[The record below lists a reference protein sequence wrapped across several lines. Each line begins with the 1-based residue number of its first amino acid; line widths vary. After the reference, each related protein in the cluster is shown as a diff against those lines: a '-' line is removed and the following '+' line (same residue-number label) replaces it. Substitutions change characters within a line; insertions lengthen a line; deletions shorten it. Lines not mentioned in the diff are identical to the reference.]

1 MNYFSSGLARIELA
15 TRGFGDHRS
24 TSELQP
30 YIFFVQPIS
39 LILCLKHDISSKEL
53 IFDLALLL
61 RGSLH
66 WEVVYPSNSNLLN
79 WVEVSKSDLLS
90 SRCIFLVNK
99 STIVFV
105 SVALSF
111 ELSLSS
117 IREMSPV
124 FQCQDFPNFSYL
136 KLCALIERYV
146 IYRNQIF
153 FQVHSLSFWA
163 LAKNLFYYF
172 CSPLLKGDTALAERI
187 FDGLCLKI
195 FHHYVVPLLSKR
207 RTIYFIL
214 LFFLFIEFLSIKY
227 DLHKLMHLC
236 LQVLELYQIGQVL
249 LSSGMERYIYYCFVS
264 KVYWKSPWSVSFS

>member
-1 MNYFSSGLARIELA
+1 MNYSSSGLARIELA

-66 WEVVYPSNSNLLN
+66 WEVVCPSNSNLLY
-79 WVEVSKSDLLS
+79 WVEVSNLNYYLHVASFIEKNRL
-90 SRCIFLVNK
+90 
-99 STIVFV
+99 VFV

-117 IREMSPV
+117 IREMPPV

-136 KLCALIERYV
+136 KLCALIERCV
-146 IYRNQIF
+146 VYRNQIF
-153 FQVHSLSFWA
+153 FQG
-163 LAKNLFYYF
+163 
-172 CSPLLKGDTALAERI
+172 LLIT
-187 FDGLCLKI
+187 
-195 FHHYVVPLLSKR
+195 
-207 RTIYFIL
+207 IL
-214 LFFLFIEFLSIKY
+214 LFFWFIGFLSIKY

-249 LSSGMERYIYYCFVS
+249 LNSGMERYIYYYFVS
-264 KVYWKSPWSVSFS
+264 RVYWKFP

>member
-1 MNYFSSGLARIELA
+1 MNYFSPGLARIELA

-53 IFDLALLL
+53 IFDLALLM

-66 WEVVYPSNSNLLN
+66 WEVVCPSNSNLLN

-99 STIVFV
+99 ATIVFV

-117 IREMSPV
+117 IREMPPV
-124 FQCQDFPNFSYL
+124 FQCQDFPNSGYP

-146 IYRNQIF
+146 IYKNQIF
-153 FQVHSLSFWA
+153 FQG
-163 LAKNLFYYF
+163 
-172 CSPLLKGDTALAERI
+172 LLIT
-187 FDGLCLKI
+187 
-195 FHHYVVPLLSKR
+195 
-207 RTIYFIL
+207 IL
-214 LFFLFIEFLSIKY
+214 LFFWFIEFLSIKY
-227 DLHKLMHLC
+227 DLRKLMHLC
-236 LQVLELYQIGQVL
+236 LQVLELYQIGRAL
-249 LSSGMERYIYYCFVS
+249 LNSEMERYIYYCFVS
-264 KVYWKSPWSVSFS
+264 KVYWKSPWNVSFS

>member
-1 MNYFSSGLARIELA
+1 MNYSSSGLARIELA

-30 YIFFVQPIS
+30 YILFVQPIS

-53 IFDLALLL
+53 IFDLALLM

-66 WEVVYPSNSNLLN
+66 WEVVCPSNSNLLN

-117 IREMSPV
+117 IREMPPV
-124 FQCQDFPNFSYL
+124 FQCQDFPNSSYL

-153 FQVHSLSFWA
+153 FQGLLITILLSFW
-163 LAKNLFYYF
+163 
-172 CSPLLKGDTALAERI
+172 
-187 FDGLCLKI
+187 
-195 FHHYVVPLLSKR
+195 
-207 RTIYFIL
+207 FIG
-214 LFFLFIEFLSIKY
+214 FLSIKY

-236 LQVLELYQIGQVL
+236 LQVLELYQIGQAL
-249 LSSGMERYIYYCFVS
+249 LSSEMERYIYYYFVS
-264 KVYWKSPWSVSFS
+264 KVYWKSP

>member
-1 MNYFSSGLARIELA
+1 MSYFSSGLARIELA

-30 YIFFVQPIS
+30 YIFLVQPIS

-66 WEVVYPSNSNLLN
+66 WEVVCPSNNNLLN
-79 WVEVSKSDLLS
+79 WVEVSNPNYYLHVASFIEMNRL
-90 SRCIFLVNK
+90 
-99 STIVFV
+99 VFV

-117 IREMSPV
+117 IREMPPV

-153 FQVHSLSFWA
+153 FQG
-163 LAKNLFYYF
+163 
-172 CSPLLKGDTALAERI
+172 LLIT
-187 FDGLCLKI
+187 
-195 FHHYVVPLLSKR
+195 
-207 RTIYFIL
+207 IL
-214 LFFLFIEFLSIKY
+214 LFFWFIGFLSIKY
-227 DLHKLMHLC
+227 DLHKLMHRC
-236 LQVLELYQIGQVL
+236 LQVLELYQIGQAL
-249 LSSGMERYIYYCFVS
+249 LSSEMEQYIYYCFVS
-264 KVYWKSPWSVSFS
+264 KVYWKFP

>member
-66 WEVVYPSNSNLLN
+66 WEVVCPSNSNLLN
-79 WVEVSKSDLLS
+79 WVEVSNPNYYLHVASFIEMNRL
-90 SRCIFLVNK
+90 
-99 STIVFV
+99 VFV

-117 IREMSPV
+117 IREMPPV

-146 IYRNQIF
+146 IYKNQIF
-153 FQVHSLSFWA
+153 FQG
-163 LAKNLFYYF
+163 
-172 CSPLLKGDTALAERI
+172 LLIT
-187 FDGLCLKI
+187 
-195 FHHYVVPLLSKR
+195 
-207 RTIYFIL
+207 IL
-214 LFFLFIEFLSIKY
+214 LFFWFIGFLSIKY

-236 LQVLELYQIGQVL
+236 LQVLELYQIGQAL
-249 LSSGMERYIYYCFVS
+249 LNSGMERYIYYCFVS
-264 KVYWKSPWSVSFS
+264 KVYWKFP

>member
-1 MNYFSSGLARIELA
+1 MNYSSPGLARIELA

-39 LILCLKHDISSKEL
+39 LILCLKHDISGKEL
-53 IFDLALLL
+53 IFDLALLM

-66 WEVVYPSNSNLLN
+66 WEVVCPSNSNLLN
-79 WVEVSKSDLLS
+79 WVEVSKSDSLS

-117 IREMSPV
+117 TREMPPV
-124 FQCQDFPNFSYL
+124 FQCQDFPNSDYP

-146 IYRNQIF
+146 IYKNQIF
-153 FQVHSLSFWA
+153 FQG
-163 LAKNLFYYF
+163 
-172 CSPLLKGDTALAERI
+172 LLIT
-187 FDGLCLKI
+187 
-195 FHHYVVPLLSKR
+195 
-207 RTIYFIL
+207 IL
-214 LFFLFIEFLSIKY
+214 LFFWFIEFLSIKY

-249 LSSGMERYIYYCFVS
+249 LSSGMERYICYYFVS
-264 KVYWKSPWSVSFS
+264 KVYWKSP